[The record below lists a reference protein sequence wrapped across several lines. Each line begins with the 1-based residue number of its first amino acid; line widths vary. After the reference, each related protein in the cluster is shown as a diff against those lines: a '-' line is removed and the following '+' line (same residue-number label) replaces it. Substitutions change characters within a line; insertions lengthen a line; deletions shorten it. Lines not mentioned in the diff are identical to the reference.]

1 MYSKRTY
8 ISIDLK
14 SFYASVE
21 CVERGLDPLTA
32 NLVVAD
38 VSRTGKTICLAVT
51 PSLKAQGISGRP
63 RLFEVEQKI
72 REIRQRT
79 GKVIEYIAAV
89 PRMAL
94 YIKYSA
100 NIYSV
105 YLKYFSPDDIHVYSI
120 DEVFIDVTSYLDY
133 YKCDA
138 RTLSERVLMDIFRT
152 TGITATVGIAPN
164 LYLAKIAMDIVAKKM
179 PADEHGVRIAQIDE
193 LSYRKLLW
201 NHKPLSDFWRI
212 GAGIS
217 RRLNSIGAFT
227 MGDVARLSVRNSN
240 VLYKMFGIDAEILI
254 DHAWGYEPCTISD
267 IKKYHSKS
275 NSLSNGQVLME
286 PYTVEKARIVVRE
299 MAEILMFDLFK
310 KNLVTSSVSLF
321 IGYESLKE
329 NDRGYVGEVLMDGF
343 GRKIPKPS
351 HGTVN
356 FGIGTNSSETIVEGV
371 VELYDRLVDW
381 NLMVRRFNL
390 CANDVR
396 PKGFEQLSL
405 FSDEKKESKED
416 KIREVM
422 KNIQCKYG
430 RNALLKGTN
439 LEEGATTIMRNGQI
453 GGHRA

>member
-1 MYSKRTY
+1 MYSDRTY
-8 ISIDLK
+8 VAIDLK

-21 CVERGLDPLTA
+21 CVERGLDPLSA

-38 VSRTGKTICLAVT
+38 VSRTNKTICLAVT
-51 PSLKAQGISGRP
+51 PSLKAAGISGRP

-72 REIRQRT
+72 KEIRQKT
-79 GKVIEYIAAV
+79 GKKIEYIAAV

-133 YKCDA
+133 YGCGA
-138 RTLSERVLMDIFRT
+138 RTLAERVLKDIFRT

-164 LYLAKIAMDIVAKKM
+164 LYLSKIAMDIVAKKM
-179 PADEHGVRIAQIDE
+179 PADEHGVRIAEIDE

-212 GAGIS
+212 GNGLS

-240 VLYKMFGIDAEILI
+240 LLYRMFGIDAEILI
-254 DHAWGYEPCTISD
+254 DHAWGYEPCTVAD

-275 NSLSNGQVLME
+275 NTLSNGQVLME
-286 PYTVEKARIVVRE
+286 PYSVEKARIVVRE

-310 KNLVTSSVSLF
+310 KNLVTSSVTLF
-321 IGYESLKE
+321 IGYECLKE

-343 GRKIPKPS
+343 GRNIPKPS

-356 FGIGTNSSETIVEGV
+356 FGIGTNSSEKIVEGI
-371 VELYDRLVDW
+371 VELYDSLVDW

-405 FSDEKKESKED
+405 FTDEKKESKED
-416 KIREVM
+416 RIREVM
-422 KNIQCKYG
+422 KNIQFKYG
-430 RNALLKGTN
+430 KNALLKGTN
-439 LEEGATTIMRNGQI
+439 LEEGATTVMRNSQI